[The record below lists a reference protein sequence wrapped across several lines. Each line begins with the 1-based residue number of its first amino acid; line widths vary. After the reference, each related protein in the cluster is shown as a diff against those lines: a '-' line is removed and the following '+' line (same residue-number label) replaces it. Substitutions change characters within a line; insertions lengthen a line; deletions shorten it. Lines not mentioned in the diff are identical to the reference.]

1 MSTVTTYTVTKHHA
15 TSRSDITTSSA
26 CEAFAFYCRGAV
38 QWVSHVDVL
47 IDGEPVRPEVLEAC
61 AVNERR
67 DAAGRSPL

>member
-1 MSTVTTYTVTKHHA
+1 MTTYTVIKHHA
-15 TSRSDITTSSA
+15 TSRSDFTSESA
-26 CEAFAFYCRGAV
+26 CEAFAFYCRVTV
-38 QWVSHVDVL
+38 QLVSHVDVL

>member
-1 MSTVTTYTVTKHHA
+1 MTTYTVIKHHA
-15 TSRSDITTSSA
+15 TCRSGITSESA
-26 CEAFAFYCRGAV
+26 CEAFTFYCRGTV

-47 IDGEPVRPEVLEAC
+47 IDGEHVRPEVLEAC